1 MGKINIAGLIS
12 FEQIIACA
20 IQEILE
26 VQMPRLPAVSSSY
39 TEPRVTWPF
48 VMCLSP
54 QSCRRLWGTDTP
66 PEIKRVDIMDFDPAY
81 EVGRAPESENHMKE
95 TR

>member
-1 MGKINIAGLIS
+1 MTTINLKFWNGNPPDYGG
-12 FEQIIACA
+12 
-20 IQEILE
+20 
-26 VQMPRLPAVSSSY
+26 VTMPRLPAVSSSY

-81 EVGRAPESENHMKE
+81 EVSRAPESENHMRA
-95 TR
+95 T

>member
-1 MGKINIAGLIS
+1 MTTINLKFWSGNPPDYGG
-12 FEQIIACA
+12 
-20 IQEILE
+20 
-26 VQMPRLPAVSSSY
+26 VTMPRLPEVSIPY
-39 TEPRVTWPF
+39 NTPRITWPF

-66 PEIKRVDIMDFDPAY
+66 PEIQRVDIMDFDPVY
-81 EVGRAPESENHMKE
+81 EVSRAPESEEHMKE

>member
-1 MGKINIAGLIS
+1 MTTINLNFWTDNPPDYGG
-12 FEQIIACA
+12 
-20 IQEILE
+20 
-26 VQMPRLPAVSSSY
+26 VTMPRLPAISNSY

-66 PEIKRVDIMDFDPAY
+66 PEIKRVDIMYFDPAY
-81 EVGRAPESENHMKE
+81 EVSRAPESEEHMKE